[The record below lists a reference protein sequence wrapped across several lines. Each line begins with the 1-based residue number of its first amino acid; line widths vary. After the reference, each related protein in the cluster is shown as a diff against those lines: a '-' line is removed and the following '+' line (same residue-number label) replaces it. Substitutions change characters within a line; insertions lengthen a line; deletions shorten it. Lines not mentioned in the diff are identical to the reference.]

1 MEVTPNTSV
10 AEAPEDVVTKVTKDA
25 EAEEVALPVVSEEA
39 IEEESTNPSEVAGA
53 SRAFE
58 RFGFRFTHPK

>member
-1 MEVTPNTSV
+1 M
-10 AEAPEDVVTKVTKDA
+10 PEDVVTKVTRDA